1 MRDPKTFKDCEMMGI
16 KSSFVIAWRSLSRR
30 KTKNLS
36 AILAITL
43 GVTLLVGIQ
52 ITTDTLEN
60 SFLTSI
66 LQSQGEVDLQ
76 VANGTGGT
84 YLKAADQVL
93 ISSLTPDAMGIM
105 PELSTQI
112 PAVVGSQFN
121 PKMRAVGIPSD
132 YPEAFGIFS
141 DWKTGSKLDLNAL
154 LADNSSILLSSKQ
167 AEKLGL
173 DKDVTLPFNLAT
185 EFSNLTAVITVPVVP
200 LSGWIVNSKFTS
212 ANFVLDSNESS
223 LFLEVEPINFTGSV
237 TVYTLNCPK
246 LSLANYGRVN
256 ITATGT
262 NNTLVSLGFSLDDGS
277 VSYAAN
283 FTDPVTLSNTPF
295 DLTGLAER
303 TLRGDAFLAIVSSN
317 GMPASVNITE
327 IAFESPSLTGFS
339 KMPVISYTSG
349 IARVD
354 LHVVSIFDSNRPG
367 VGSRYQGAVFR
378 LEHLQQWISLQD
390 PEKKTDIVS
399 AYQVSYKTNHFTLEI
414 NEDELKA
421 KVDLLKERIPEEAN
435 LQTGEIEKIYKV
447 NSPRLSFF
455 NIAGFIISLLSTI
468 LAALGFLVTLTGI
481 LLITNVQLMSVEDRE
496 FQTGVMRAVGENRR
510 GIFQSIIIENLFQ
523 GVVGGLFGFA
533 GGLAFGQAVATYLVG
548 LFGTGEFSV
557 QPVISYEAAIL
568 SVIIGVTLGI
578 VTGILPA
585 LRASRVNIVEALRG
599 IKVSFGAKSS
609 RNLVALGV
617 LITLAGV
624 ALLLYNGVIE
634 REYQVIW
641 SSEGWNTLEEWRV
654 IMTGFGLLSGGIGLV
669 LSKFI
674 SRVKAFNITAVAL
687 CLMPTILFAVA
698 LGNWITEIAGI
709 PIEILIIGIIEI
721 LAGSTLFVALNLPA
735 LMRGLR
741 RVLIGTRGLRGVG
754 QISPSLISSHIT
766 RSTLTFAIFAIIL
779 TLNVIVATLI
789 PTNLG
794 TVTQSEE
801 ESRGIDLTVF
811 LNKPEAI
818 INGTTF
824 SGELYKIDQRITDVI
839 GFKTFKPNMDYTK
852 FTALENPFSSEFDA
866 SSDILPVA
874 IGEFK
879 SEQIR
884 GNASVSDSEWRY
896 DFYLSNFPDGVRQSV
911 TSDLTDAEIQE
922 LSRKAWDEL
931 FNPTYKMAAYNV
943 SLGILKIASGE
954 TTLSDIGLSD
964 DPLKDVQPLRYDN
977 GTIIENPIV
986 FTDSF
991 VLPVGLQIW
1000 IPMNISSQGFPVYQA
1015 FTIGGHLDTQR
1026 GGGFP
1031 LAASMDYA
1039 SGELDLSSILGTI
1052 YMPEHWA
1059 NQTSFI
1065 GEANGKTSSSREPGQ
1080 YDSFLVKT
1088 SLSIDDPELENIAQD
1103 IEEFTNTN
1111 GQGYRLLTRDDF
1123 IFGSSTP
1130 IYARIETTL
1139 MMTDRISSFLQ
1150 IYVSFGLAI
1159 GAVGMAV
1166 ISVRNVAERKREI
1179 GMMRAIGFPRKQVML
1194 SVLLELVVLG
1204 IIGLII
1210 GIVDGLLVSLGFANL
1225 QNVTLIIPW
1234 QQLGLYLS
1242 FIVLIALFAGSVPAY
1257 VASRIPPAEALR
1269 YVG

>member
-1 MRDPKTFKDCEMMGI
+1 MGL
-16 KSSFVIAWRSLSRR
+16 KSSLLIAWRSLSRR

-52 ITTDTLEN
+52 ITTDTLKN

-76 VANGTGGT
+76 VANGTGGS
-84 YLKAADQVL
+84 YLKAADQAL
-93 ISSLTPDAMGIM
+93 ISSLTPDALGIM
-105 PELSTQI
+105 PELVTQI

-121 PKMRAVGIPSD
+121 PKMQAAGIPYN
-132 YPEAFGIFS
+132 YPKTFGYFT
-141 DWKTGSKLDLNAL
+141 DWKTGNQLDFNGVLGAN
-154 LADNSSILLSSKQ
+154 NNSILLSSKQ
-167 AEKLGL
+167 AEKLAIG
-173 DKDVTLPFNLAT
+173 KDVTLPFNLTT
-185 EFSNLTAVITVPVVP
+185 EFTNLTKVYTQPVVP
-200 LSGWIVNSKFTS
+200 LSNWTVNSNFTT
-212 ANFVLDSNESS
+212 AGYVLDSNESA
-223 LFLEVEPINFTGSV
+223 LFVEVKPINFTGVV
-237 TVYTLNCPK
+237 TVYTLNCPQ
-246 LSLANYGRVN
+246 LSLSNYDRVN
-256 ITATGT
+256 VTATGT
-262 NNTLVSLGFSLDDGS
+262 NNTLVTLGFSMDDGNAFL
-277 VSYAAN
+277 AAN
-283 FTDPVTLSNTPF
+283 FTNPAILNATPF
-295 DLTGLAER
+295 DLNGLANR
-303 TLRGDAFLAIVSSN
+303 TLRGDAFLAILSIN
-317 GMPASVNITE
+317 GMPGSVNITQ
-327 IAFESPSLTGFS
+327 IAFETQTDTGFS
-339 KMPVISYTSG
+339 TVPIISYTSG
-349 IARVD
+349 LSRVD
-354 LHVVSIFDSNRPG
+354 LQVVGIFDSNRPG
-367 VGSRYQGAVFR
+367 IGSQYQGAVFK
-378 LEHLQQWISLQD
+378 LVHLQQWMSLLD
-390 PEKKTDIVS
+390 PEKETDIVS
-399 AYQVSYKTNHFTLEI
+399 KYLVSYKADHFTREI
-414 NEDELKA
+414 DEDELKT
-421 KVDLLKERIPEEAN
+421 KVENLKEIVPEETN
-435 LQTGEIEKIYKV
+435 SQTGEKEKIYQV
-447 NSPRLSFF
+447 NSARLNFF

-468 LAALGFLVTLTGI
+468 LAALGFLVTLTGV

-523 GVVGGLFGFA
+523 GVVGGLLGFA
-533 GGLAFGQAVATYLVG
+533 GGLAFGQAVAMYLVG

-568 SVIIGVTLGI
+568 SVIIGVALSI

-585 LRASRVNIVEALRG
+585 LRASRVNIIEALRG
-599 IKVSFGAKSS
+599 IKVAFGAKSS

-617 LITLAGV
+617 LITIGGV
-624 ALLLYNGVIE
+624 FLLLYNGIIE
-634 REYQVIW
+634 QAYQVIW
-641 SSEGWNTLEEWRV
+641 SIEGWDTLEEWRA
-654 IMTGFGLLSGGIGLV
+654 IMTGFGLLSGGLGLV

-674 SRVKAFNITAVAL
+674 SRVKAFNITATAL
-687 CLMPTILFAVA
+687 YIMPTILFAVA
-698 LGNWITEIAGI
+698 LGNWITDIAGI
-709 PIEILIIGIIEI
+709 PIEILIIGMIEI
-721 LAGSTLFVALNLPA
+721 LTGSILFVALNLPA

-741 RVLIGTRGLRGVG
+741 RVLIGILGLRGVG

-801 ESRGIDLTVF
+801 ESRGVDLTVF

-818 INGTTF
+818 INGTSF
-824 SGELYKIDQRITDVI
+824 SSELYRIDQRITDVI

-852 FTALENPFSSEFDA
+852 FTALEDPFSSEFDA
-866 SSDILPVA
+866 SSDMLPVA

-884 GNASVSDSEWRY
+884 GNASDFSDADWRY
-896 DFYLSNFPDGVRQSV
+896 DFYFSNFPDGVRQSA
-911 TSDLTDAEIQE
+911 TSDLTDSEIQE
-922 LSRKAWDEL
+922 LSRKAWDQ
-931 FNPTYKMAAYNV
+931 FFDPAYKMAAYNI
-943 SLGILKIASGE
+943 SLGILEIASGE
-954 TTLSDIGLSD
+954 TSLSDIDLSE
-964 DPLKDVQPLRYDN
+964 DPLKDVEPLRDAN
-977 GTIIENPIV
+977 GTIVENPLV

-991 VLPVGLQIW
+991 VLPVGLQVW
-1000 IPMNISSQGFPVYQA
+1000 IPMNTSSQGFPVYQA

-1031 LAASMDYA
+1031 LAASMNYG

-1052 YMPEHWA
+1052 YLPENWA
-1059 NQTSFI
+1059 NQTNYL
-1065 GEANGKTSSSREPGQ
+1065 GEANGKTPSSREPNQ
-1080 YDSFLVKT
+1080 YDSYLVKT
-1088 SLSIDDPELENIAQD
+1088 SLAIDDPELENIAQS

-1111 GQGYRLLTRDDF
+1111 GQGYRLLTGDDF
-1123 IFGSSTP
+1123 IFGSATP

-1139 MMTDRISSFLQ
+1139 MMTDRISSFLE

-1166 ISVRNVAERKREI
+1166 ISIRNVAERKREI
-1179 GMMRAIGFPRKQVML
+1179 GMMRAIGFPRRQVML

-1204 IIGLII
+1204 VIGLVI

-1234 QQLGLYLS
+1234 EQLGLYLS
-1242 FIVLIALFAGSVPAY
+1242 FIVLIALFAGSIPAY
-1257 VASRIPPAEALR
+1257 VSSRIPPAEALR

>member
-1 MRDPKTFKDCEMMGI
+1 MMGI
-16 KSSFVIAWRSLSRR
+16 KSSCVIAWRSLSRR

-173 DKDVTLPFNLAT
+173 DKDVTLPFSLAT
-185 EFSNLTAVITVPVVP
+185 EFSNLTAVITLPVVP
-200 LSGWIVNSKFTS
+200 LSGWIVNSNFTS

-237 TVYTLNCPK
+237 TVYTLTCPK
-246 LSLANYGRVN
+246 LSLANYGRIN

-468 LAALGFLVTLTGI
+468 LAALGFLVTLTGV

-557 QPVISYEAAIL
+557 QPVISYEVAIL

-617 LITLAGV
+617 LITVAGV

-669 LSKFI
+669 LSKFV

-709 PIEILIIGIIEI
+709 PIEILIIGIIEL
-721 LAGSTLFVALNLPA
+721 LAGSILFVALNLPA

-754 QISPSLISSHIT
+754 QISPSMISSHIT

-884 GNASVSDSEWRY
+884 GNASVSDGEWRY
-896 DFYLSNFPDGVRQSV
+896 DFYLSNFPDGVRQLV

-964 DPLKDVQPLRYDN
+964 DPLKDVQPLRYGN

-991 VLPVGLQIW
+991 VLPVGLQVW

>member
-1 MRDPKTFKDCEMMGI
+1 MGI
-16 KSSFVIAWRSLSRR
+16 KSSLVIAWRSLSRR

-93 ISSLTPDAMGIM
+93 IKSLIPDAVGIM

-112 PAVVGSQFN
+112 PALVESQFN
-121 PKMRAVGIPSD
+121 PKMQVAGIPSD
-132 YPEAFGIFS
+132 YPKDFGNFS
-141 DWKTGSKLDLNAL
+141 DWKTGSQLDFNAL

-167 AEKLGL
+167 AEKLGI
-173 DKDVTLPFNLAT
+173 DKEVTLPFNLTT
-185 EFSNLTAVITVPVVP
+185 EFTNLTAVITQPVVP
-200 LSGWIVNSKFTS
+200 LSGWTLNSNFTS
-212 ANFVLDSNESS
+212 AGYVLDSKESN
-223 LFLEVEPINFTGSV
+223 LFLEIKPINFVGVV
-237 TVYTLNCPK
+237 TVYTLNSPK
-246 LSLANYGRVN
+246 LGLSDYARVN
-256 ITATGT
+256 VTATGT
-262 NNTLVSLGFSLDDGS
+262 NNTIVSLGFSLDDGS
-277 VSYAAN
+277 VIYAAN
-283 FTDPVTLSNTPF
+283 FTDLATLSTTPYV
-295 DLTGLAER
+295 LTGLAER
-303 TLRGDAFLAIVSSN
+303 TLRGDAFLAILSSN

-327 IAFESPSLTGFS
+327 IAFESTSSSGFS
-339 KMPVISYTSG
+339 KVPIISYTSG
-349 IARVD
+349 LSRKD
-354 LHVVSIFDSNRPG
+354 LQVVGIFDSNRPG
-367 VGSRYQGAVFR
+367 IGSQYQGAVFK
-378 LEHLQQWISLQD
+378 LEHLQQWMSLQD
-390 PEKKTDIVS
+390 PEKETDIIS
-399 AYQVSYKTNHFTLEI
+399 AYLVSYKTDHFTLEI

-421 KVDLLKERIPEEAN
+421 NIDLLKETIPEETDP
-435 LQTGEIEKIYKV
+435 QTGEMEKIYQV
-447 NSPRLSFF
+447 NSARLNFF

-468 LAALGFLVTLTGI
+468 LAALGFLVTSTGV

-510 GIFQSIIIENLFQ
+510 GIFQSIIFENLFQ
-523 GVVGGLFGFA
+523 GVVGGLLGFA
-533 GGLAFGQAVATYLVG
+533 GGLAFGQAVAMYLVG
-548 LFGTGEFSV
+548 LFGTGELSV
-557 QPVISYEAAIL
+557 QPVISYEAVIL
-568 SVIIGVTLGI
+568 SVIIGVALSI

-599 IKVSFGAKSS
+599 IKVAFGAKAS

-617 LITLAGV
+617 LITVAGI
-624 ALLLYNGVIE
+624 ALLLYNGIIE
-634 REYQVIW
+634 QEYQVIW
-641 SSEGWNTLEEWRV
+641 SSEGWDTLEEWRA
-654 IMTGFGLLSGGIGLV
+654 IMTSFGLLSGGVGLV

-687 CLMPTILFAVA
+687 YIMPTILFAVA
-698 LGNWITEIAGI
+698 LGNWITDIAGI

-721 LAGSTLFVALNLPA
+721 LAGSILFVALNLPG

-741 RVLIGTRGLRGVG
+741 RVLIGIRGLRGVG

-818 INGTTF
+818 VNGTSF
-824 SGELYKIDQRITDVI
+824 SSEIFKVDERITDVI

-852 FTALENPFSSEFDA
+852 FTGLENPFSSEFD
-866 SSDILPVA
+866 SSTDMLPVA
-874 IGEFK
+874 IGEFR
-879 SEQIR
+879 SDQIR
-884 GNASVSDSEWRY
+884 GNASDFSDPDWRY

-922 LSRKAWDEL
+922 LSRKAWDRF
-931 FNPTYKMAAYNV
+931 FNNSYKMAAYNV
-943 SLGILKIASGE
+943 SLGILEIASGD
-954 TTLSDIGLSD
+954 TSFSDIDLSE
-964 DPLKDVQPLRYDN
+964 DPLKDVQPLRDAN

-991 VLPVGLQIW
+991 VLPIGLQIW
-1000 IPMNISSQGFPVYQA
+1000 IPMNTSSQGFPIYQA
-1015 FTIGGHLDTQR
+1015 FTIGGHLDSQR

-1031 LAASMDYA
+1031 LAVSMDYA
-1039 SGELDLSSILGTI
+1039 SGALDLTSILGTI
-1052 YMPEHWA
+1052 YMPENWA
-1059 NQTSFI
+1059 NQTNFI
-1065 GEANGKTSSSREPGQ
+1065 GEANGKTSSSREPNQ
-1080 YDSFLVKT
+1080 YDSYLVKT
-1088 SLSIDDPELENIAQD
+1088 ELAIDDPELENIAQR

-1111 GQGYRLLTRDDF
+1111 GQGYRLLTEDDF

-1166 ISVRNVAERKREI
+1166 ISIRNVAERKREI
-1179 GMMRAIGFPRKQVML
+1179 GMMRAIGFPRRQVML

-1204 IIGLII
+1204 IIGLFI

-1234 QQLGLYLS
+1234 EQLGLYLS
-1242 FIVLIALFAGSVPAY
+1242 FIVLIALFAGSIPAY

>member
-1 MRDPKTFKDCEMMGI
+1 MGI

-52 ITTDTLEN
+52 ITTGTLEN

-84 YLKAADQVL
+84 YLKAADHIL
-93 ISSLTPDAMGIM
+93 ISSLVPDAVGIM

-121 PKMRAVGIPSD
+121 PKMQAAGILSD
-132 YPEAFGIFS
+132 YPKTFGNFS
-141 DWKTGSKLDLNAL
+141 DWKTGSQLDFNLL
-154 LADNSSILLSSKQ
+154 LADNYSILLSSKQ
-167 AEKLGL
+167 AEKLAI
-173 DKDVTLPFNLAT
+173 DKDVTFPFNLTT
-185 EFSNLTAVITVPVVP
+185 EFTNLTAIFTPPVVP
-200 LSGWIVNSKFTS
+200 LSGWTVNSNFTS
-212 ANFVLDSNESS
+212 ADYALDSNNAS
-223 LFLEVEPINFTGSV
+223 LLLEVKPLNFAGVV
-237 TVYTLNCPK
+237 TVYTLNCPQ
-246 LSLANYGRVN
+246 LSLSNYARVN

-277 VSYAAN
+277 VFYAAN
-283 FTDPVTLSNTPF
+283 FTDTASLSATPYYITN
-295 DLTGLAER
+295 LSER

-317 GMPASVNITE
+317 GMPASLNITE
-327 IAFESPSLTGFS
+327 IAFETQTPTGYTQV
-339 KMPVISYTSG
+339 PIISYSSG
-349 IARVD
+349 LSRVD
-354 LHVVSIFDSNRPG
+354 LQVVGIFDSNRPG
-367 VGSRYQGAVFR
+367 IGSQYQGAVFK
-378 LEHLQQWISLQD
+378 LVHLQQWMSLQD
-390 PEKKTDIVS
+390 PEKETDIVS
-399 AYQVSYKTNHFTLEI
+399 KYLVSYKADHFTREI
-414 NEDELKA
+414 DEDELKT
-421 KVDLLKERIPEEAN
+421 KVENLKEIVPEETN
-435 LQTGEIEKIYKV
+435 SQTGEKEKIYQV
-447 NSPRLSFF
+447 NSARLNFF

-523 GVVGGLFGFA
+523 GVVGGLLGFA
-533 GGLAFGQAVATYLVG
+533 GGLAFGQAVAMYLVG

-557 QPVISYEAAIL
+557 QPVISYEAVIL
-568 SVIIGVTLGI
+568 SVIIGVALSI

-599 IKVSFGAKSS
+599 IKVAFGAKSS

-617 LITLAGV
+617 LITIGGV
-624 ALLLYNGVIE
+624 FLLLYNGIIE
-634 REYQVIW
+634 QAYQVIW
-641 SSEGWNTLEEWRV
+641 SIEGWDTLEEWRA

-674 SRVKAFNITAVAL
+674 SRVKAFNITAIAL
-687 CLMPTILFAVA
+687 YIMPTILFAVA
-698 LGNWITEIAGI
+698 LGNWITDIAGI
-709 PIEILIIGIIEI
+709 PIEILIIGMIEI
-721 LAGSTLFVALNLPA
+721 LTGSILFVALNLPA

-741 RVLIGTRGLRGVG
+741 RVLIGIRGLRGVG

-801 ESRGIDLTVF
+801 ESRGVDLTVF

-818 INGTTF
+818 INGTSF
-824 SGELYKIDQRITDVI
+824 SSELYRIDQRITDVI

-852 FTALENPFSSEFDA
+852 FTALEDPFSSEFDA
-866 SSDILPVA
+866 SSDMLPVA

-884 GNASVSDSEWRY
+884 GNASDFSDADWRY
-896 DFYLSNFPDGVRQSV
+896 DFYFSNFPDGVRQSA
-911 TSDLTDAEIQE
+911 TSDLTDSEIQE
-922 LSRKAWDEL
+922 LSRKAWDQ
-931 FNPTYKMAAYNV
+931 FFDPAYKMAAYNV
-943 SLGILKIASGE
+943 SLGILEIASGE
-954 TTLSDIGLSD
+954 TSLSDIDLSE
-964 DPLKDVQPLRYDN
+964 DPLKDVEPLRDAN
-977 GTIIENPIV
+977 GTIVENPMV

-991 VLPVGLQIW
+991 VLPVGLQVW
-1000 IPMNISSQGFPVYQA
+1000 IPMNTSSQGFPVYRA

-1031 LAASMDYA
+1031 LAASMNYA
-1039 SGELDLSSILGTI
+1039 SGDLDLSSILGTI
-1052 YMPEHWA
+1052 YLPENWA
-1059 NQTSFI
+1059 NQTNFL
-1065 GEANGKTSSSREPGQ
+1065 GEANGKTSSSREPNQ
-1080 YDSFLVKT
+1080 YDSYIVKT
-1088 SLSIDDPELENIAQD
+1088 ELAIDDPELQNIAQK

-1111 GQGYRLLTRDDF
+1111 GQGYRLLTEDDF

-1166 ISVRNVAERKREI
+1166 ISIRNVAERKREI
-1179 GMMRAIGFPRKQVML
+1179 GMMRAIGFPRGQVML

-1204 IIGLII
+1204 IIGLFI

-1225 QNVTLIIPW
+1225 QNATLIIPW
-1234 QQLGLYLS
+1234 QQLGSYLS
-1242 FIVLIALFAGSVPAY
+1242 FIVVIAIVAGSIPAY

>member
-1 MRDPKTFKDCEMMGI
+1 MGI
-16 KSSFVIAWRSLSRR
+16 KSSILIAWRSLSRR

-36 AILAITL
+36 AILAITF

-76 VANGTGGT
+76 VANGTGGS
-84 YLKAADQVL
+84 YLKAADQAI
-93 ISSLTPDAMGIM
+93 ISSLASDAVGIM
-105 PELSTQI
+105 PELVTQI

-121 PKMRAVGIPSD
+121 PKMQAAGIPYD
-132 YPEAFGIFS
+132 YPKTFGNFTN
-141 DWKTGSKLDLNAL
+141 WKTGSHLDFNGL
-154 LADNSSILLSSKQ
+154 LADNNSILLSSKQ
-167 AEKLGL
+167 AEKLGIN
-173 DKDVTLPFNLAT
+173 KDVTLPFNLTT
-185 EFSNLTAVITVPVVP
+185 EFTNLTAVFTQPVVP
-200 LSGWIVNSKFTS
+200 LSSWTVNSNFTS
-212 ANFVLDSNESS
+212 AGYVLGTNQSALFV
-223 LFLEVEPINFTGSV
+223 EVKPVNFTGVV
-237 TVYTLNCPK
+237 TVYTLNCPQ
-246 LSLANYGRVN
+246 LSLSNYDRVN

-262 NNTLVSLGFSLDDGS
+262 RNTLVTLGFSMDDGT
-277 VSYAAN
+277 VFYAAN
-283 FTDPVTLSNTPF
+283 FTDPATLNATPF

-303 TLRGDAFLAIVSSN
+303 TLRGDAFLAIVSID
-317 GMPASVNITE
+317 GMPGSVNITK
-327 IAFESPSLTGFS
+327 IAFETRTDTGFS
-339 KMPVISYTSG
+339 QVPIVSYTSG
-349 IARVD
+349 LSRVD
-354 LHVVSIFDSNRPG
+354 LQVVGIFDSNRPG
-367 VGSRYQGAVFR
+367 IGSQYQGAVFK
-378 LEHLQQWISLQD
+378 LEHLQQWLSLQD
-390 PEKKTDIVS
+390 PEQETDIIS
-399 AYQVSYKTNHFTLEI
+399 AYLVSYKSDHFTREI
-414 NEDELKA
+414 NKDELKA
-421 KVDLLKERIPEEAN
+421 KVDFLKQTIPEETN
-435 LQTGEIEKIYKV
+435 TQTGETEKIYQV
-447 NSPRLSFF
+447 NSARLNFF

-468 LAALGFLVTLTGI
+468 LTALGFLVTLTGV

-523 GVVGGLFGFA
+523 GVVGGLLGFA
-533 GGLAFGQAVATYLVG
+533 GGLAFGQAVAMYLVG

-568 SVIIGVTLGI
+568 SVIIGVTLSI

-599 IKVSFGAKSS
+599 IKVAFGAKSS

-617 LITLAGV
+617 LLTAAGIV
-624 ALLLYNGVIE
+624 VLFYNGVIE
-634 REYQVIW
+634 KGYQVIW
-641 SSEGWNTLEEWRV
+641 SSEGWNTLEEWRA
-654 IMTGFGLLSGGIGLV
+654 IMIGFGLLSGGIGLV

-687 CLMPTILFAVA
+687 YIMPTILFAVA
-698 LGNWITEIAGI
+698 LGNWITDITGI
-709 PIEILIIGIIEI
+709 PIEILIIGISEI
-721 LAGSTLFVALNLPA
+721 LAGSILFVALNLPA

-741 RVLIGTRGLRGVG
+741 RILIGIRGLRGVG

-794 TVTQSEE
+794 TVTQSEQ

-824 SGELYKIDQRITDVI
+824 SSELYKVDQRITDVI

-852 FTALENPFSSEFDA
+852 FTALANPYSSEFDA
-866 SSDILPVA
+866 SNDMLPVA
-874 IGEFK
+874 TGEFK

-884 GNASVSDSEWRY
+884 GNASSYLNADWRY

-922 LSRKAWDEL
+922 LSRKAWDQL
-931 FNPTYKMAAYNV
+931 FDPTYKMAAYNV
-943 SLGILKIASGE
+943 SLSMLEIASGE
-954 TTLSDIGLSD
+954 TSFSDIGLSE
-964 DPLKDVQPLRYDN
+964 DPLKEVQPLKYDN
-977 GTIIENPIV
+977 GTVIENPIV

-991 VLPVGLQIW
+991 VLPVGLQVW
-1000 IPMNISSQGFPVYQA
+1000 IPMNTSSQGFPVYQA

-1031 LAASMDYA
+1031 LAASMGYA
-1039 SGELDLSSILGTI
+1039 SGDLDLSSILGTI
-1052 YMPEHWA
+1052 YMPENWA
-1059 NQTSFI
+1059 NQTSYL
-1065 GEANGKTSSSREPGQ
+1065 GEANGKTPSSRAPDQ
-1080 YDSFLVKT
+1080 YDSFLIKT
-1088 SLSIDDPELENIAQD
+1088 TLPIDDPELENIAQN
-1103 IEEFTNTN
+1103 IEEYTNTN
-1111 GQGYRLLTRDDF
+1111 GQGYRLLTEDDF

-1166 ISVRNVAERKREI
+1166 ISIRNVAERKREI

-1204 IIGLII
+1204 VVGLVIGV
-1210 GIVDGLLVSLGFANL
+1210 VDGLLVSLGFANL
-1225 QNVTLIIPW
+1225 QGVTLVIPW

-1242 FIVLIALFAGSVPAY
+1242 FIVLIALFAGSIPAY

>member
-1 MRDPKTFKDCEMMGI
+1 MMGI

-200 LSGWIVNSKFTS
+200 LSGWIVNSNFTS

-709 PIEILIIGIIEI
+709 PIEILIIGIIEL
-721 LAGSTLFVALNLPA
+721 LAGSILFVALNLPA